1 MGEVGSTCLLLR
13 ILKGQL
19 LLLDSLHERLLGFF
33 LLLLTLIVE
42 LSSLGFIH
50 LLKTES
56 ENVCYSRLVSYLSA
70 NKWPG
75 GWQAGEEFLLNGK
88 T

>member
-1 MGEVGSTCLLLR
+1 
-13 ILKGQL
+13 
-19 LLLDSLHERLLGFF
+19 
-33 LLLLTLIVE
+33 LIVE

>member
-1 MGEVGSTCLLLR
+1 MSAHQLFLFHLHLL
-13 ILKGQL
+13 IKETFGVVVL
-19 LLLDSLHERLLGFF
+19 LQPSLC